1 MANTQGDAGHPPL
14 DPNVADKLLE
24 LLSTDDEFRAK
35 FEQDPSTALK
45 QAGLPDAETALS
57 GISCMRVR
65 NLASKEE
72 VQASR
77 DVLRDYLT
85 SAGTHVVVYCFE
97 ADNVAASLRR
107 K

>member
-1 MANTQGDAGHPPL
+1 MVNTQGGAGHPPL
-14 DPNVADKLLE
+14 EPSVADRLLE
-24 LLSTDDEFRAK
+24 LLSTDDGFRAK
-35 FEQDPSTALK
+35 FQQDPSTALK
-45 QAGLPDAETALS
+45 QAGLSDAEAALS
-57 GISCMRVR
+57 GTSCMRVS

-77 DVLRDYLT
+77 EVLQNYLT

-97 ADNVAASLRR
+97 ADKVAASLRR